1 MNATKSHDARI
12 KTLIVHSDIACRA
25 QRVFEVVADV
35 EHCVGRLPA
44 IKSIEIVSDARHGL
58 GMRWRETRTLFGRD
72 ATATLE
78 ITEFRPPL
86 EYVVASEEGG
96 FTYRT
101 VIRVIATGSDTC
113 RLEREFFTTAHTI
126 IARVMGMT
134 LMPLMTKMMVGLLQE
149 ELDALKSYCEKSSTR
164 A

>member
-1 MNATKSHDARI
+1 MTS
-12 KTLIVHSDIACRA
+12 
-25 QRVFEVVADV
+25 VADNLNRLDGREAANAV
-35 EHCVGRLPA
+35 LDVGDDF
-44 IKSIEIVSDARHGL
+44 EDAL
-58 GMRWRETRTLFGRD
+58 C

-134 LMPLMTKMMVGLLQE
+134 LMPLMTRMMVGLLQE